1 VKRGDRKKG
10 KEEKEILEGHVFGGE
25 TKGEDNEIFS
35 QPITSKHV
43 ARGIS
48 FIFKAPSFYKL

>member
-1 VKRGDRKKG
+1 
-10 KEEKEILEGHVFGGE
+10 LEGHVFGGE